1 MSTWQFF
8 LIGAILVAVGV
19 ISWLISARGRVRFES
34 PEKRAGRQGEKLA
47 SIVIRETFDEDDVLL
62 SNVEVHAGGKE
73 AEMDSVVVNE
83 HGVFI
88 IEVKNYH
95 GQLFGSEDDYE
106 WIKNKTTQGGNTYQH
121 PVKNPIRQ
129 VKRQIYVLSR
139 FLKAHGVRV
148 WVEGYVFFIEMNSP
162 VESPYVLKTRKDI
175 DRVIHSDSKKGI
187 DDATR
192 ERIINEL
199 RKTQN

>member
-8 LIGAILVAVGV
+8 LIGAILAAVGV

-47 SIVIRETFDEDDVLL
+47 SIVITETFDEKDVLL
-62 SNVEVHAGGKE
+62 NNVAIRADGKD
-73 AEMDSVVVNE
+73 AEMDSIVVND

-95 GQLFGSEDDYE
+95 GQLFGAEDDYE
-106 WIKNKTTQGGNTYQH
+106 WIKNKTTTGGNTYQH

-139 FLKAHGVRV
+139 FLKDHGVRV

-162 VESPYVLKTRKDI
+162 VESSYVLKTRKDI
-175 DRVIHSDSKKGI
+175 DLAIHDPSAKGI
-187 DDATR
+187 SR
-192 ERIINEL
+192 ETKEKIISL
-199 RKTQN
+199 LSRKR

>member
-1 MSTWQFF
+1 MNISHI
-8 LIGAILVAVGV
+8 LIIAGILV
-19 ISWLISARGRVRFES
+19 LIIVLCRIIAGRAGIRTES
-34 PEKRAGRQGEKLA
+34 PEKQAGRQGEKLA
-47 SIVIRETFDEDDVLL
+47 SIVITETFDEKDVLL
-62 SNVEVHAGGKE
+62 NNVAIRADGKD
-73 AEMDSVVVNE
+73 AEMDSIVVND

-95 GQLFGSEDDYE
+95 GQLFGAEDDYE
-106 WIKNKTTQGGNTYQH
+106 WIKNKTTTGGNTYQH

-139 FLKAHGVRV
+139 FLKDHGVRV

-175 DRVIHSDSKKGI
+175 DLAIHDPFAKGI
-187 DDATR
+187 SR
-192 ERIINEL
+192 ETKEKIISL
-199 RKTQN
+199 LSRKR